1 MAIQL
6 VRSVVCVSLRAL
18 GHGQLLLGRVDAMIL
33 GMSLATYTMLHVVL
47 SLIAIFTGFIVVF
60 GLFASKKMSG
70 TTAIFLVTSILT
82 SAGGFLFPNDHITP
96 GIIIGIVSLIV
107 LLIAIIAR
115 YALHL
120 SGASRGIYAVSAV
133 FALYLNFFVLVA
145 QGFAKV
151 SFLHSLAPTQK
162 EPPFFIAQGIALVLF
177 IIFGATAIKKFHPG
191 NQPPTHS

>member
-1 MAIQL
+1 
-6 VRSVVCVSLRAL
+6 
-18 GHGQLLLGRVDAMIL
+18 MIL
-33 GMSLATYTMLHVVL
+33 GMSLSTYTTLHVVL

-60 GLFASKKMSG
+60 GLFASKKMG
-70 TTAIFLVTSILT
+70 GMTAIFLLTSILT

-96 GIIIGIVSLIV
+96 GIIIGIVSLVV

-120 SGASRGIYAVSAV
+120 SGASRGIYAVAAV

-145 QGFAKV
+145 QGFMKV

-177 IIFGATAIKKFHPG
+177 IVFGVTAAKKFHPG
-191 NQPPTHS
+191 HQPPSRP

>member
-1 MAIQL
+1 
-6 VRSVVCVSLRAL
+6 
-18 GHGQLLLGRVDAMIL
+18 MIL
-33 GMSLATYTMLHVVL
+33 GMSLSTYTTVHVIL

-60 GLFASKKMSG
+60 GLFASKKMG
-70 TTAIFLVTSILT
+70 GMTAIFLLTAILT

-96 GIIIGIVSLIV
+96 GIIIGIVCLVVI
-107 LLIAIIAR
+107 LIAIIAR

-133 FALYLNFFVLVA
+133 FTLYFNFFVLVA

-151 SFLHSLAPTQK
+151 SYLHSLAPTQK

-177 IIFGATAIKKFHPG
+177 IVFAVTAVKKFHPG
-191 NQPPTHS
+191 HQPPSRP